1 MSVVFISEYAT
12 IVKKETIIIGGD
24 FMTNTIS
31 AKRKSTLDKLYHAF
45 EVVSEGSYVYLCD
58 MKYDFSKWSAEAVQY
73 FDLPSE
79 YMYQAGDIWE
89 QHIHPDDKEN
99 YHQSIADIFS
109 GTDKGHDMQYRA
121 RDRMGRYVVCTCRG
135 TVLLDA
141 DGSPDY
147 FVGCIRNHG
156 LVNSMDSLTGFQ
168 NQFGLFEHLN
178 VLYSKQS
185 KANIMMI
192 GVGHFATVNEMWG
205 YDFGNLVIHKL
216 VQLLKERFRNEGVLY
231 RVSGVTFVLLSS
243 SLSLD
248 EMKIS
253 YESLREEISEKLV
266 IDGYRPNLRIY
277 GSAMEI
283 KEFQISP
290 QAMFSCLEYAYNIS
304 KERKNGS
311 LHIFNDEA
319 DENRTSLLTL
329 INAIRK
335 SIVNDCQGFMLYY
348 QPIMNAKTGTLY
360 GAEALLRWQTP
371 AYGLVPPNRFIP
383 IIENDPAFVQLG
395 EWILRKALTD
405 MKPVLDTYPD
415 FEINVNVSFEQ
426 LRQDSFVSMVK
437 QALDETGFSPRNLCL
452 EITERCRLLDM
463 TRLSAIVSDLR
474 SIGVLFAIDDFG
486 TGYSSMDILNQLK
499 CEVIK
504 VDKSFIDN
512 VAKDANNA
520 KLITVVSSL
529 ADIYGSK
536 ACVEGVET
544 EEQCRIVKECGVSSI
559 QGYYYSR
566 PLPLNE
572 FIEKLQSSRN

>member
-1 MSVVFISEYAT
+1 
-12 IVKKETIIIGGD
+12 
-24 FMTNTIS
+24 MTNTIS
-31 AKRKSTLDKLYHAF
+31 AKRKNTLDELFRSF
-45 EVVSEGSYVYLCD
+45 EIVTEGTYVYVCD
-58 MKYDFSKWSAEAVQY
+58 MKYDHSKWSAEAVQY
-73 FDLPSE
+73 FDLPGE

-89 QHIHPDDKEN
+89 QHIHPDDKDS

-135 TVLLDA
+135 TVLWDA
-141 DGSPDY
+141 DGKPDY

-156 LVNSMDSLTGFQ
+156 LVNSIDSLTSFQ

-231 RVSGVTFVLLSS
+231 RVSGVKFVLLSS

-266 IDGYRPNLRIY
+266 IDGYHPNLRIY

-283 KEFQISP
+283 KEFQINP

-304 KERKNGS
+304 KEQGNGK
-311 LHIFNDEA
+311 LHIFHDEI
-319 DENRTSLLTL
+319 DESRTSLLTL
-329 INAIRK
+329 INTVRK
-335 SIVNDCQGFMLYY
+335 SIINDCEGFVLYY

-360 GAEALLRWQTP
+360 GAEALLRWQSP

-405 MKPVLDTYPD
+405 IKPVLKDYPD
-415 FEINVNVSFEQ
+415 FELNVNVSYEQ

-437 QALDETGFSPRNLCL
+437 RALEDTGYPPQNLCL
-452 EITERCRLLDM
+452 EITERCRLLDI

-504 VDKSFIDN
+504 IDKSFIDN
-512 VAKDANNA
+512 IAKGGHDA

-544 EEQCRIVKECGVSSI
+544 EDQCRIVKECGVSSI

>member
-1 MSVVFISEYAT
+1 M
-12 IVKKETIIIGGD
+12 IIMEKNID
-24 FMTNTIS
+24 P
-31 AKRKSTLDKLYHAF
+31 KRKYILDKLYHAF

-73 FDLPSE
+73 FDLPGE

-89 QHIHPDDKEN
+89 QHIHPDDKDS

-121 RDRMGRYVVCTCRG
+121 MDLMGRYVVCTCRG

-141 DGSPDY
+141 DGRPDY

-156 LVNSMDSLTGFQ
+156 LVNSLDSLTGFQ

-248 EMKIS
+248 EMKRS

-283 KEFQISP
+283 KEFQINP

-360 GAEALLRWQTP
+360 GAEALLRWQAP

-536 ACVEGVET
+536 ACVEGVES
-544 EEQCRIVKECGVSSI
+544 EEQCEIVKKCGVSSI
-559 QGYYYSR
+559 QGYYFSKPIPVETFY
-566 PLPLNE
+566 
-572 FIEKLQSSRN
+572 EKYVTE

>member
-1 MSVVFISEYAT
+1 
-12 IVKKETIIIGGD
+12 
-24 FMTNTIS
+24 MTNTIS
-31 AKRKSTLDKLYHAF
+31 AKRKNTLDELFRSF
-45 EVVSEGSYVYLCD
+45 EIVTEGTYVYVCD
-58 MKYDFSKWSAEAVQY
+58 MKYDHSKWSAEAVQY
-73 FDLPSE
+73 FDLPGE

-89 QHIHPDDKEN
+89 QHIHPDDKDS

-135 TVLLDA
+135 TVLWDA
-141 DGSPDY
+141 DGKPDY

-156 LVNSMDSLTGFQ
+156 LVNSIDSITGFQ

-231 RVSGVTFVLLSS
+231 RVSGVKFVLLSS
-243 SLSLD
+243 SLALD
-248 EMKIS
+248 EMKKR
-253 YESLREEISEKLV
+253 YESLLEEVSEKLV
-266 IDGYRPNLRIY
+266 IDGYHPNLRIY

-283 KEFQISP
+283 KEFQINP

-304 KERKNGS
+304 KEQGNGK
-311 LHIFNDEA
+311 LHIFHDEI
-319 DENRTSLLTL
+319 DESRTSLLTL
-329 INAIRK
+329 INTVRK
-335 SIVNDCQGFMLYY
+335 SIINDCEGFVLYY

-360 GAEALLRWQTP
+360 GAEALLRWQSP

-383 IIENDPAFVQLG
+383 IIENDPAFVHLG

-405 MKPVLDTYPD
+405 IKPVLKDYPD
-415 FEINVNVSFEQ
+415 FELNVNVSYEQ

-437 QALDETGFSPRNLCL
+437 RALEDTGYPPQNLCL
-452 EITERCRLLDM
+452 EITERCRLLDI

-504 VDKSFIDN
+504 IDKSFIDN
-512 VAKDANNA
+512 IAKGGHDA

-544 EEQCRIVKECGVSSI
+544 EDQCRIVKECGVSSI